1 MANLFIFTNDL
12 RLEDNAALYNA
23 SLSKNGLEALFLF
36 NKDKWQLHY
45 ESPLKIKFQLDN
57 LEIIKEELDNLN
69 INLKVLSPKLDD
81 ENKLILK
88 EALKINASQVF
99 INSEYGFNEKQS
111 NENLRKLLADNR
123 IDLIELDSSIIN
135 PKKIVTGG
143 GTYFKVFTPYSRSF
157 REELNKEYLQC
168 FPVPVKQQTKISDS
182 DEIPNFELE
191 NELKRNALKLYEP
204 GEKAAIEILENFFE
218 NKISDYKVARD
229 FPAQDST
236 SKLSVYLSSGIIS
249 AKKCV
254 SRLLEISEDTPGTG
268 EYSWFNEIIWREFYK
283 YIIFHYPRVSMRK
296 SFNEKYDQVKWRD
309 DEEDFVAWTKG
320 ETGFP
325 IIDAAM
331 KQLLSTGWMHNRLRM
346 IVAMFL
352 SKNLLIDWKR
362 GEEFFMQNLID
373 GDHASNVGGWQWSA
387 STGTDAV
394 PYFRMFNPI
403 RQAERFDPTGAF
415 VRSQIP
421 ELAKAQ
427 GKSIFTPWQYSEN
440 KAYPKPVIDL
450 AQARD
455 ATLAAWKRIREN
467 A

>member
-1 MANLFIFTNDL
+1 MANLFIFSNDL

-45 ESPLKIKFQLDN
+45 ESPLKIKFQLNN
-57 LEIIKEELDNLN
+57 LEKIKEELNNLN
-69 INLKVLSPKLDD
+69 INLRVLSPKLDD
-81 ENKLILK
+81 ENKLILE
-88 EALKINASQVF
+88 EALKINASKVF
-99 INSEYGFNEKQS
+99 INSEYGFNEKQRD
-111 NENLRKLLADNR
+111 ENLRKLLADNR
-123 IDLIELDSSIIN
+123 IDLIEFDTSIIN
-135 PKKIVTGG
+135 PKKIVTGA

-168 FPVPVKQQTKISDS
+168 FPPPAKQQTKIGDS

-191 NELKRNALKLYEP
+191 NTLKKNALKLYEP

-254 SRLLEISEDTPGTG
+254 SKLLEISEDSPGTG

-331 KQLLSTGWMHNRLRM
+331 KQLLNTGWMHNRLRM

-387 STGTDAV
+387 STGVDAA
-394 PYFRMFNPI
+394 PYFRIFNPI
-403 RQAERFDPTGAF
+403 TQSEKFDKEGLFLKHYLPNLEGL
-415 VRSQIP
+415 SSKEIHNP
-421 ELAKAQ
+421 DIELRK
-427 GKSIFTPWQYSEN
+427 ELN
-440 KAYPKPVIDL
+440 YPMPITDL
-450 AQARD
+450 SSSR
-455 ATLAAWKRIREN
+455 KRAIEVFSKI
-467 A
+467 

>member
-1 MANLFIFTNDL
+1 MANLFIFSNDL

-23 SLSKNGLEALFLF
+23 SLNKNGLEALFLF

-45 ESPLKIKFQLDN
+45 ESPLKIKFQLN
-57 LEIIKEELDNLN
+57 SLEKIKEELNNLN
-69 INLKVLSPKLDD
+69 INLRVLSPKLDD
-81 ENKLILK
+81 ENKLILE
-88 EALKINASQVF
+88 EALKINASKVF
-99 INSEYGFNEKQS
+99 INSEYGFNEKQRD
-111 NENLRKLLADNR
+111 ENLRKLLADNR
-123 IDLIELDSSIIN
+123 IDLIEFDSSIIN
-135 PKKIVTGG
+135 PKKIVTGA

-168 FPVPVKQQTKISDS
+168 FPAPVKQQTKIGDS

-191 NELKRNALKLYEP
+191 NTLKKNALKLYEP

-254 SRLLEISEDTPGTG
+254 SKLLEISEDSPGTG

-331 KQLLSTGWMHNRLRM
+331 KQLLNTGWMHNRLRM

-387 STGTDAV
+387 STGVDAA
-394 PYFRMFNPI
+394 PYFRIFNPI
-403 RQAERFDPTGAF
+403 TQSEKFDKEGLFLKHYLPNLEGL
-415 VRSQIP
+415 SSKEIHNP
-421 ELAKAQ
+421 DIELRK
-427 GKSIFTPWQYSEN
+427 ELN
-440 KAYPKPVIDL
+440 YPMPITDL
-450 AQARD
+450 SSSR
-455 ATLAAWKRIREN
+455 KRAIEVFSKI
-467 A
+467 

>member
-1 MANLFIFTNDL
+1 MTNLFIFSNDL

-23 SLSKNGLEALFLF
+23 SLGRNGLEALFLF
-36 NKDKWQLHY
+36 NEDKWQLHY
-45 ESPLKIKFQLDN
+45 ESPLKTKFRLNN

-69 INLKVLSPKLDD
+69 INLRVLSPKLDD
-81 ENKLILK
+81 ENKLILE
-88 EALKINASQVF
+88 EALKINASKVF
-99 INSEYGFNEKQS
+99 INTEYGFNEKQRD
-111 NENLRKLLADNR
+111 ENLRKLLADNR
-123 IDLIELDSSIIN
+123 IDLIEFDSSIIN
-135 PKKIVTGG
+135 PKKIVTGA

-168 FPVPVKQQTKISDS
+168 FPVPVKQQTKIGDS
-182 DEIPNFELE
+182 DEIPRFELE
-191 NELKRNALKLYEP
+191 NALKKNALKLYEP
-204 GEKAAIEILENFFE
+204 GEKAAIKILENFFE

-254 SRLLEISEDTPGTG
+254 SKLLEISEDTPGTG

-296 SFNEKYDQVKWRD
+296 SFNEKYDQVIWRD
-309 DEEDFVAWTKG
+309 DEEDFIAWTKG

-331 KQLLSTGWMHNRLRM
+331 KQLLNTGWMHNRLRM

-387 STGTDAV
+387 STGVDAA
-394 PYFRMFNPI
+394 PYFRIFNPI
-403 RQAERFDPTGAF
+403 TQSEKFDKEGLFLKHYLPNLEGL
-415 VRSQIP
+415 SSKEIHNP
-421 ELAKAQ
+421 DIELRK
-427 GKSIFTPWQYSEN
+427 ELN
-440 KAYPKPVIDL
+440 YPMPITDL
-450 AQARD
+450 SSSR
-455 ATLAAWKRIREN
+455 KRAIEVFSKI
-467 A
+467 

>member
-1 MANLFIFTNDL
+1 MTNLFIFSNDL

-23 SLSKNGLEALFLF
+23 SLGRNGLEALFLF

-45 ESPLKIKFQLDN
+45 ESPLKIKFQLNN
-57 LEIIKEELDNLN
+57 LEIIKKELDNLN
-69 INLKVLSPKLDD
+69 INLRVLSPKLDD
-81 ENKLILK
+81 ENKLILE
-88 EALKINASQVF
+88 EALKINASKVF
-99 INSEYGFNEKQS
+99 INTEYGFNEKQRD
-111 NENLRKLLADNR
+111 ENLRKLLADNR
-123 IDLIELDSSIIN
+123 IDLIEFDSSIIN
-135 PKKIVTGG
+135 PKKIVTGA

-157 REELNKEYLQC
+157 REELNKEHLQC
-168 FPVPVKQQTKISDS
+168 FPVPVKQHTKISDS

-254 SRLLEISEDTPGTG
+254 SKLLEISEDTPGTG

-331 KQLLSTGWMHNRLRM
+331 KQLLNTGWMHNRLRM

-387 STGTDAV
+387 STGVDAA
-394 PYFRMFNPI
+394 PYFRIFNPI
-403 RQAERFDPTGAF
+403 TQSEKFDKEGLFLKHYLPNLK
-415 VRSQIP
+415 SLSNKEIHNP
-421 ELAKAQ
+421 DIELRK
-427 GKSIFTPWQYSEN
+427 ELN
-440 KAYPKPVIDL
+440 YPMPITDL
-450 AQARD
+450 SSSR
-455 ATLAAWKRIREN
+455 KRAIEVFSKI
-467 A
+467 

>member
-1 MANLFIFTNDL
+1 MANLFIFTNDF

-69 INLKVLSPKLDD
+69 INLRVLSPKLDD
-81 ENKLILK
+81 ENTLILK

-168 FPVPVKQQTKISDS
+168 FPAPEKQQIKIGDS
-182 DEIPNFELE
+182 DEIPIFELE
-191 NELKRNALKLYEP
+191 DEVKKNALKLYEP

-254 SRLLEISEDTPGTG
+254 SKLLEISEDTPGTG

-387 STGTDAV
+387 STGVDAA
-394 PYFRMFNPI
+394 PYFRIFNPI
-403 RQAERFDPTGAF
+403 TQSEKFDKEGVFLKHYLPNLEGLSSKEIHNPDIES
-415 VRSQIP
+415 RK
-421 ELAKAQ
+421 EL
-427 GKSIFTPWQYSEN
+427 N
-440 KAYPKPVIDL
+440 YPMPITDL
-450 AQARD
+450 SSSR
-455 ATLAAWKRIREN
+455 KRAIEVFSKI
-467 A
+467 

>member
-1 MANLFIFTNDL
+1 MANLFIFSNDL

-45 ESPLKIKFQLDN
+45 ESPLKIKFQLNN
-57 LEIIKEELDNLN
+57 LENIKEELNNLN
-69 INLKVLSPKLDD
+69 INLRVLSPKLDD
-81 ENKLILK
+81 ENKLILE
-88 EALKINASQVF
+88 EALKINASKVF
-99 INSEYGFNEKQS
+99 INSEYGFNEKQRD
-111 NENLRKLLADNR
+111 ENLRKLLADNR
-123 IDLIELDSSIIN
+123 IDLIEFDTSIIN
-135 PKKIVTGG
+135 PKKIVTGA

-168 FPVPVKQQTKISDS
+168 FPPPAKQQTKIGDS

-191 NELKRNALKLYEP
+191 NTLKKNALKLYEP

-254 SRLLEISEDTPGTG
+254 SKLLEISEDSPGTG

-296 SFNEKYDQVKWRD
+296 SFNEKYDQVEWRD

-331 KQLLSTGWMHNRLRM
+331 KQLLNTGWMHNRLRM

-387 STGTDAV
+387 STGVDAA
-394 PYFRMFNPI
+394 PYFRIFNPI
-403 RQAERFDPTGAF
+403 TQSEKFDKEGLFLKHYLPNLEGL
-415 VRSQIP
+415 SSKEIHNP
-421 ELAKAQ
+421 DIELRK
-427 GKSIFTPWQYSEN
+427 ELN
-440 KAYPKPVIDL
+440 YPMPITDL
-450 AQARD
+450 SSSR
-455 ATLAAWKRIREN
+455 KRAIEVFSKI
-467 A
+467 

>member
-1 MANLFIFTNDL
+1 MANLFIFSNDL

-23 SLSKNGLEALFLF
+23 SLGKNGLEALFLF

-69 INLKVLSPKLDD
+69 INLRVLSPKLDD
-81 ENKLILK
+81 ENTLILK

-99 INSEYGFNEKQS
+99 INSEYGFNEKRS

-168 FPVPVKQQTKISDS
+168 FPAPEKQQIKIGDS
-182 DEIPNFELE
+182 DEIPIFELE
-191 NELKRNALKLYEP
+191 DEVKKNALKLYEP
-204 GEKAAIEILENFFE
+204 GEKAAIKILENFFE

-254 SRLLEISEDTPGTG
+254 SKLLEISEDTPGTG

-387 STGTDAV
+387 STGVDAA
-394 PYFRMFNPI
+394 PYFRIFNPI
-403 RQAERFDPTGAF
+403 TQSEKFDKEGVFLKHYLPNLEGLSSKEIHNPDIES
-415 VRSQIP
+415 RK
-421 ELAKAQ
+421 EL
-427 GKSIFTPWQYSEN
+427 N
-440 KAYPKPVIDL
+440 YPMPITDL
-450 AQARD
+450 SSSR
-455 ATLAAWKRIREN
+455 KRAIEVFSKI
-467 A
+467 

>member
-1 MANLFIFTNDL
+1 MTNLFIFSNDL

-23 SLSKNGLEALFLF
+23 SLGRNGLEALFLF

-45 ESPLKIKFQLDN
+45 ESPLKIKFQLNN

-69 INLKVLSPKLDD
+69 INLRVLSSKLED
-81 ENKLILK
+81 ENKLILE

-99 INSEYGFNEKQS
+99 INTEYGFNEKQRD
-111 NENLRKLLADNR
+111 ENLRKLLADNR
-123 IDLIELDSSIIN
+123 IDLIEFDSSIIN
-135 PKKIVTGG
+135 PKKIVTGA

-168 FPVPVKQQTKISDS
+168 FPAPEKQQIKIGDS
-182 DEIPNFELE
+182 DEIPIFELE
-191 NELKRNALKLYEP
+191 DELKKNALKLYEP

-254 SRLLEISEDTPGTG
+254 SKLLEISEDTPGTG

-296 SFNEKYDQVKWRD
+296 SFNEKYDQVKWRE
-309 DEEDFVAWTKG
+309 DEEDFIAWTKG

-331 KQLLSTGWMHNRLRM
+331 KQLLNTGWMHNRLRM

-387 STGTDAV
+387 STGVDAA
-394 PYFRMFNPI
+394 PYFRIFNPI
-403 RQAERFDPTGAF
+403 TQSEKFDKEGLFLKHYLPNLE
-415 VRSQIP
+415 SLSKKEIHNP
-421 ELAKAQ
+421 DIELRK
-427 GKSIFTPWQYSEN
+427 ELN
-440 KAYPKPVIDL
+440 YPMPITDL
-450 AQARD
+450 SSSR
-455 ATLAAWKRIREN
+455 KRAIEVFSKI
-467 A
+467 

>member
-1 MANLFIFTNDL
+1 MANLFIFSNDL

-45 ESPLKIKFQLDN
+45 ESPLKIKFQLNN
-57 LEIIKEELDNLN
+57 LEIMKEELNNLN
-69 INLKVLSPKLDD
+69 INLRVLSPKLDD
-81 ENKLILK
+81 ENKLILE
-88 EALKINASQVF
+88 EALKINASKVF
-99 INSEYGFNEKQS
+99 INSEYGFNEKQRD
-111 NENLRKLLADNR
+111 EKLRKLLADNR
-123 IDLIELDSSIIN
+123 IDLIEFDSSIIN
-135 PKKIVTGG
+135 PKKIVTGA

-168 FPVPVKQQTKISDS
+168 FPKPVKQETKIGDS

-191 NELKRNALKLYEP
+191 DALKKNALKLYEP

-218 NKISDYKVARD
+218 NKIFDYKVARD

-236 SKLSVYLSSGIIS
+236 SKLSAYLSSGIIS

-254 SRLLEISEDTPGTG
+254 SKLLEISEDSPGTG

-309 DEEDFVAWTKG
+309 HEEDFVAWTKG

-331 KQLLSTGWMHNRLRM
+331 KQLLNTGWMHNRLRM

-373 GDHASNVGGWQWSA
+373 GDHASNIGGWQWSA
-387 STGTDAV
+387 STGVDAA
-394 PYFRMFNPI
+394 PYFRIFNPI
-403 RQAERFDPTGAF
+403 TQSEKFDKEGLFLKHYLPNLEGL
-415 VRSQIP
+415 SSKEIHNP
-421 ELAKAQ
+421 DIELRK
-427 GKSIFTPWQYSEN
+427 ELN
-440 KAYPKPVIDL
+440 YPMPITDL
-450 AQARD
+450 SSSR
-455 ATLAAWKRIREN
+455 KRAIEVFSKI
-467 A
+467 

>member
-1 MANLFIFTNDL
+1 MANLFIFSNDL

-23 SLSKNGLEALFLF
+23 SLNKNGLEALFLF

-45 ESPLKIKFQLDN
+45 ESPLKIKFQLNN
-57 LEIIKEELDNLN
+57 LEKIKEELNNLN
-69 INLKVLSPKLDD
+69 INLRVLSPKLDD
-81 ENKLILK
+81 ENKLILE
-88 EALKINASQVF
+88 EALKINASKVF
-99 INSEYGFNEKQS
+99 INSEYGFNEKQRD
-111 NENLRKLLADNR
+111 ENLRKLLADNR
-123 IDLIELDSSIIN
+123 IDLIEFDTSIIN
-135 PKKIVTGG
+135 PKKIVTGA

-168 FPVPVKQQTKISDS
+168 FPPPAKQQTKIGDS

-191 NELKRNALKLYEP
+191 NTLKKNALKLYEP

-254 SRLLEISEDTPGTG
+254 SKLLEISEDSPGTG

-296 SFNEKYDQVKWRD
+296 SFNEKYDQVEWRD

-331 KQLLSTGWMHNRLRM
+331 KQLLNTGWMHNRLRM

-387 STGTDAV
+387 STGVDAA
-394 PYFRMFNPI
+394 PYFRIFNPI
-403 RQAERFDPTGAF
+403 TQSEKFDKEGLFLKHYLPNLEGL
-415 VRSQIP
+415 SSKEIHNP
-421 ELAKAQ
+421 DIELRK
-427 GKSIFTPWQYSEN
+427 ELN
-440 KAYPKPVIDL
+440 YPMPITDL
-450 AQARD
+450 SSSR
-455 ATLAAWKRIREN
+455 KRAIEVFSKI
-467 A
+467 

>member
-1 MANLFIFTNDL
+1 MANLFIFSNDL

-45 ESPLKIKFQLDN
+45 ESPLKIKFQLNN
-57 LEIIKEELDNLN
+57 LEKIKEELNNLN
-69 INLKVLSPKLDD
+69 INLRVLSPKLDD
-81 ENKLILK
+81 ENKLILE
-88 EALKINASQVF
+88 EALKINASKVF
-99 INSEYGFNEKQS
+99 INSEYGFNEKQRD
-111 NENLRKLLADNR
+111 ENLRKLLADNR
-123 IDLIELDSSIIN
+123 IDLIEFDTSIIN
-135 PKKIVTGG
+135 PEKIVTGA
-143 GTYFKVFTPYSRSF
+143 GTHFKVFTPYSRSF

-168 FPVPVKQQTKISDS
+168 FPPPAKQQTKIGDS

-191 NELKRNALKLYEP
+191 NTLKKNALKLYEP

-254 SRLLEISEDTPGTG
+254 SKLLEISEDSPGTG

-296 SFNEKYDQVKWRD
+296 SFNEKYDQVEWRD

-331 KQLLSTGWMHNRLRM
+331 KQLLNTGWMHNRLRM

-387 STGTDAV
+387 STGVDAA
-394 PYFRMFNPI
+394 PYFRIFNPI
-403 RQAERFDPTGAF
+403 TQSEKFDKEGLFLKHYLPNLEGL
-415 VRSQIP
+415 SSKEIHNP
-421 ELAKAQ
+421 DIELRK
-427 GKSIFTPWQYSEN
+427 ELN
-440 KAYPKPVIDL
+440 YPMPITDL
-450 AQARD
+450 SSSR
-455 ATLAAWKRIREN
+455 KRAIEVFSKI
-467 A
+467 

>member
-1 MANLFIFTNDL
+1 MANLFIFSNDL

-45 ESPLKIKFQLDN
+45 ESPLKIKFQLNN
-57 LEIIKEELDNLN
+57 LEKIKEELNNLN
-69 INLKVLSPKLDD
+69 INLRVLSPKLDD
-81 ENKLILK
+81 ENKLILE
-88 EALKINASQVF
+88 EALKINASKVF
-99 INSEYGFNEKQS
+99 INSEYGFNEKQRD
-111 NENLRKLLADNR
+111 ENLRKLLADNR
-123 IDLIELDSSIIN
+123 IDLIEFDSSIIN
-135 PKKIVTGG
+135 PKKIVTGA

-168 FPVPVKQQTKISDS
+168 FPAPVKQQTKIGDS
-182 DEIPNFELE
+182 DEIPNFVLE
-191 NELKRNALKLYEP
+191 NALKKNALKLYEP

-254 SRLLEISEDTPGTG
+254 SKLLEISEDSPGTG

-296 SFNEKYDQVKWRD
+296 SFNEKYDQVIWRD
-309 DEEDFVAWTKG
+309 DEEDFIAWTKG

-331 KQLLSTGWMHNRLRM
+331 KQLLNTGWMHNRLRM

-387 STGTDAV
+387 STGVDAA
-394 PYFRMFNPI
+394 PYFRIFNPI
-403 RQAERFDPTGAF
+403 TQSEKFDKEGLFLKHYLPNLEGL
-415 VRSQIP
+415 SSKEIHNP
-421 ELAKAQ
+421 DIELRK
-427 GKSIFTPWQYSEN
+427 ELN
-440 KAYPKPVIDL
+440 YPMPITDL
-450 AQARD
+450 SSSR
-455 ATLAAWKRIREN
+455 KRAIEVFSKI
-467 A
+467 

>member
-1 MANLFIFTNDL
+1 MANLFIFSNDL

-45 ESPLKIKFQLDN
+45 ESPLKIKFQLNN
-57 LEIIKEELDNLN
+57 LEKIKEELNNLN
-69 INLKVLSPKLDD
+69 INLRVLSPKLDD
-81 ENKLILK
+81 ENKLILE
-88 EALKINASQVF
+88 EALKINASKVF
-99 INSEYGFNEKQS
+99 INSEYGFNEKQRD
-111 NENLRKLLADNR
+111 ENLRKLLADNR
-123 IDLIELDSSIIN
+123 IDLIEFDSSIIN
-135 PKKIVTGG
+135 PKKIVTGA

-168 FPVPVKQQTKISDS
+168 FPAPVKQQTKIGDS
-182 DEIPNFELE
+182 DEIPNFVLE
-191 NELKRNALKLYEP
+191 NALKKNALKLYEP

-254 SRLLEISEDTPGTG
+254 SKLLEISEDTPGTG

-331 KQLLSTGWMHNRLRM
+331 KQLLNTGWMHNRLRM

-387 STGTDAV
+387 STGVDAA
-394 PYFRMFNPI
+394 PYFRIFNPI
-403 RQAERFDPTGAF
+403 TQSEKFDKEGLFLKHYLPNLEGL
-415 VRSQIP
+415 SSKEIHNP
-421 ELAKAQ
+421 DIELRK
-427 GKSIFTPWQYSEN
+427 ELN
-440 KAYPKPVIDL
+440 YPMPITDL
-450 AQARD
+450 SSSR
-455 ATLAAWKRIREN
+455 KRAIEVFSKI
-467 A
+467 

>member
-1 MANLFIFTNDL
+1 MTNLFIFSNDL

-23 SLSKNGLEALFLF
+23 SLGRNGLEALFLF
-36 NKDKWQLHY
+36 NEDKWQLHY
-45 ESPLKIKFQLDN
+45 ESPLKTKFRLNN

-69 INLKVLSPKLDD
+69 INLRVLSPKLDD
-81 ENKLILK
+81 ENKLILE
-88 EALKINASQVF
+88 EALKINASKVF
-99 INSEYGFNEKQS
+99 INTEYGFNEKQRD
-111 NENLRKLLADNR
+111 ENLRKLLADNR
-123 IDLIELDSSIIN
+123 IDLIEFDSSIIN
-135 PKKIVTGG
+135 PKKIVTGA

-168 FPVPVKQQTKISDS
+168 FPVPVKQQTKIGDS
-182 DEIPNFELE
+182 DEIPRFELE
-191 NELKRNALKLYEP
+191 NALKKNALKLYEP
-204 GEKAAIEILENFFE
+204 GEKAAIKILENFFE

-254 SRLLEISEDTPGTG
+254 SKLLEISEDTPGTG

-296 SFNEKYDQVKWRD
+296 SFNEKYDQVIWRD
-309 DEEDFVAWTKG
+309 DEEDFIAWTKG

-331 KQLLSTGWMHNRLRM
+331 KQLLNTGWMHNRLRM
-346 IVAMFL
+346 IVALFL

-387 STGTDAV
+387 STGVDAA
-394 PYFRMFNPI
+394 PYFRIFNPI
-403 RQAERFDPTGAF
+403 TQSEKFDKEGLFLKHYLPNLEGL
-415 VRSQIP
+415 SSKEIHNP
-421 ELAKAQ
+421 DIELRK
-427 GKSIFTPWQYSEN
+427 ELN
-440 KAYPKPVIDL
+440 YPMPITDL
-450 AQARD
+450 SSSR
-455 ATLAAWKRIREN
+455 KRAIEVFSKI
-467 A
+467 

>member
-1 MANLFIFTNDL
+1 MANLFIFSNDL
-12 RLEDNAALYNA
+12 RLQDNSALYNA
-23 SLSKNGLEALFLF
+23 SLGKNGLEALFLF
-36 NKDKWQLHY
+36 NKEKWQLHY
-45 ESPLKIKFQLDN
+45 ESPLKIKFQLNN
-57 LEIIKEELDNLN
+57 LEIIKKELDYLN

-81 ENKLILK
+81 ENELILK
-88 EALKINASQVF
+88 EALRINASKVF
-99 INSEYGFNEKQS
+99 INTEYGFNEKQRD
-111 NENLRKLLADNR
+111 ENLRKLLADNR
-123 IDLIELDSSIIN
+123 IDLIEFDSSIIN
-135 PKKIVTGG
+135 PKKIVTGA

-168 FPVPVKQQTKISDS
+168 FPRPEKQQTKIGDS

-191 NELKRNALKLYEP
+191 DELKKNALKLYEP

-218 NKISDYKVARD
+218 NKISDYKIARD

-236 SKLSVYLSSGIIS
+236 SKLSAYLSSGIIS

-254 SRLLEISEDTPGTG
+254 SKLLEISEDSPGTG

-331 KQLLSTGWMHNRLRM
+331 KQLLNTGWMHNRLRM

-387 STGTDAV
+387 STGVDAA
-394 PYFRMFNPI
+394 PYFRIFNPI
-403 RQAERFDPTGAF
+403 TQSEKFDKEGLFLKYYLPNLE
-415 VRSQIP
+415 SLSSKEIHNP
-421 ELAKAQ
+421 DIELRK
-427 GKSIFTPWQYSEN
+427 ELN
-440 KAYPKPVIDL
+440 YPMPITDLSSSRKRAIDVFS
-450 AQARD
+450 
-455 ATLAAWKRIREN
+455 KI
-467 A
+467 

>member
-1 MANLFIFTNDL
+1 MTNLFIFSNDL

-23 SLSKNGLEALFLF
+23 SLGKNGLEALFLF

-45 ESPLKIKFQLDN
+45 ESPLKIKFQLNN
-57 LEIIKEELDNLN
+57 LEIIKKELDNLN
-69 INLKVLSPKLDD
+69 INLRVLSPKLDD
-81 ENKLILK
+81 ENELILK
-88 EALKINASQVF
+88 EALRINASKVF
-99 INSEYGFNEKQS
+99 INTEYGFNEKQRD
-111 NENLRKLLADNR
+111 ENLRKLLADNR
-123 IDLIELDSSIIN
+123 IDLIEFDSSIIN
-135 PKKIVTGG
+135 PKKIVTGA

-168 FPVPVKQQTKISDS
+168 FPMPVKQQTKIGDS

-254 SRLLEISEDTPGTG
+254 SKLLEISEDSPGTG

-331 KQLLSTGWMHNRLRM
+331 KQLLNTGWMHNRLRM

-387 STGTDAV
+387 STGVDAA
-394 PYFRMFNPI
+394 PYFRIFNPI
-403 RQAERFDPTGAF
+403 TQSEKFDKEGLFLKHYLPNLEGL
-415 VRSQIP
+415 SSKEIHNP
-421 ELAKAQ
+421 DIELRK
-427 GKSIFTPWQYSEN
+427 ELN
-440 KAYPKPVIDL
+440 YPMPITDL
-450 AQARD
+450 SSSR
-455 ATLAAWKRIREN
+455 KRAIEVFSKI
-467 A
+467 

>member
-1 MANLFIFTNDL
+1 MANLFIFSNDL
-12 RLEDNAALYNA
+12 RLQDNSALYNA
-23 SLSKNGLEALFLF
+23 SLGKNGLEALFLF
-36 NKDKWQLHY
+36 NKEKWQLHY
-45 ESPLKIKFQLDN
+45 ESPLKIKFQLNN
-57 LEIIKEELDNLN
+57 LEIIKKELDYLN

-81 ENKLILK
+81 ENELILK
-88 EALKINASQVF
+88 EALRINASKVF
-99 INSEYGFNEKQS
+99 INTEYGFNEKQRD
-111 NENLRKLLADNR
+111 ENLRKLLADNR
-123 IDLIELDSSIIN
+123 IDLIEFDSSIIN
-135 PKKIVTGG
+135 PKKIVTGA

-168 FPVPVKQQTKISDS
+168 FPRPEKQQTKIGDS

-191 NELKRNALKLYEP
+191 DELKKNALKLYEP
-204 GEKAAIEILENFFE
+204 GEKAAIEVLENFFE
-218 NKISDYKVARD
+218 NKISDYKIARD

-236 SKLSVYLSSGIIS
+236 SKLSAYLSSGIIS

-254 SRLLEISEDTPGTG
+254 SKLLEISEDSPGTG

-296 SFNEKYDQVKWRD
+296 SFNEKYDKVKWRD

-331 KQLLSTGWMHNRLRM
+331 KQLLNTGWMHNRLRM

-352 SKNLLIDWKR
+352 SKNLLIDWKK

-387 STGTDAV
+387 STGVDAA
-394 PYFRMFNPI
+394 PYFRIFNPI
-403 RQAERFDPTGAF
+403 TQSEKFDKEGLFLKYYLPNLE
-415 VRSQIP
+415 SLSSKEIHNP
-421 ELAKAQ
+421 DIELRK
-427 GKSIFTPWQYSEN
+427 ELN
-440 KAYPKPVIDL
+440 YPMPITDLSSSRKRAIDVFS
-450 AQARD
+450 
-455 ATLAAWKRIREN
+455 KI
-467 A
+467 